1 MLGTIIGIATILS
14 TILDKDNQIEIVI
27 DIDIIKEKCY
37 GCSDPQ
43 QHHI

>member
-1 MLGTIIGIATILS
+1 MLGTVIGIATILS

-27 DIDIIKEKCY
+27 DTDIIKEKYY